1 MSARSRL
8 EACIAD
14 MAAWMVTNKLK
25 LNECKSDFLI
35 ISSKFQKSLIRTRG
49 ITIGDEL
56 ITPSTSVRNLGVTF
70 DDSMLMEIHV
80 KNVCKSMY
88 FNIHNVSTIR
98 KVLDDKSAAMLIH
111 AFVFSRLDI
120 CNSLLYKIPDRL
132 TDKLQLTL
140 NAAARVLTK
149 TSKYDHITPILE
161 QLHWL
166 PVKQRIQYKI
176 LLLTWKIVHKMA
188 PVYME
193 ELLNLYIPQRS
204 LRSSCQG
211 LFNVPKTRVQYGDRA
226 FSVAAPVLWNAL
238 PLTLKSIDS
247 VEGFKK
253 HLKTHLFTGTFGSI

>member
-1 MSARSRL
+1 M
-8 EACIAD
+8 C
-14 MAAWMVTNKLK
+14 
-25 LNECKSDFLI
+25 
-35 ISSKFQKSLIRTRG
+35 
-49 ITIGDEL
+49 
-56 ITPSTSVRNLGVTF
+56 NL
-70 DDSMLMEIHV
+70 
-80 KNVCKSMY
+80 
-88 FNIHNVSTIR
+88 
-98 KVLDDKSAAMLIH
+98 
-111 AFVFSRLDI
+111 
-120 CNSLLYKIPDRL
+120 LLYKIPDRL
-132 TDKLQLTL
+132 TYKLQLAL